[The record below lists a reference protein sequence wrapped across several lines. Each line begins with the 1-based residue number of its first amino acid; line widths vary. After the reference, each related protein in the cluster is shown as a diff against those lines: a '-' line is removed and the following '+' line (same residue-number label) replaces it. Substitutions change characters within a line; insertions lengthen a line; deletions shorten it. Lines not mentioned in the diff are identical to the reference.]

1 MTEEELPKLVKK
13 IEALGKNIENDKSKL
28 SNVCLLDIVFY
39 VYHVLDHVS

>member
-13 IEALGKNIENDKSKL
+13 IEAMGKNIENDKSKL